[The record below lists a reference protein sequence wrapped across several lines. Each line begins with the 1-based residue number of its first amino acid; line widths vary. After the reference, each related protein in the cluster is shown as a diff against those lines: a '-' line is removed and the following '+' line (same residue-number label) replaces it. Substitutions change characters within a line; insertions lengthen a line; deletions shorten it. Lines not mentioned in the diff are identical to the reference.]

1 MIIYNKNNK
10 LNNNENNNF
19 NKISKIFQSNDSN
32 LLQENQINIP
42 DKVSIIDANQSNL
55 INAKISNNHILL
67 IQEQTKKRSLNQ
79 NKGMKLHDFIRKEE
93 KDGGVIGKDFDFKE
107 NDFFKI
113 NTPLFSSEL
122 GDILLSSINFSI
134 SIYNYYFSFFR
145 KFHF

>member
-1 MIIYNKNNK
+1 M
-10 LNNNENNNF
+10 
-19 NKISKIFQSNDSN
+19 
-32 LLQENQINIP
+32 
-42 DKVSIIDANQSNL
+42 
-55 INAKISNNHILL
+55 L

-134 SIYNYYFSFFR
+134 SIYNYYFSFF
-145 KFHF
+145 

>member
-1 MIIYNKNNK
+1 M
-10 LNNNENNNF
+10 
-19 NKISKIFQSNDSN
+19 
-32 LLQENQINIP
+32 
-42 DKVSIIDANQSNL
+42 
-55 INAKISNNHILL
+55 L

-122 GDILLSSINFSI
+122 GIYYYLQSIFLFLYIITI
-134 SIYNYYFSFFR
+134 SHSFR